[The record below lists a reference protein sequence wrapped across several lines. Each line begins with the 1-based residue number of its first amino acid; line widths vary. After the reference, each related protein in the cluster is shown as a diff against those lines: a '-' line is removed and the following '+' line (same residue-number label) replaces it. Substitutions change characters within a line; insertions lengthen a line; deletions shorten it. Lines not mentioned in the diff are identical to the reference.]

1 MLNTKLMNNLQE
13 LADFL
18 SAQRFLG
25 IAHKF
30 YGKSQACLEI
40 FADNRDCLQDIV
52 PLLKG
57 FEITEKIKGYADRSE
72 KVTIAVEKY

>member
-1 MLNTKLMNNLQE
+1 MDNLQE

-30 YGKSQACLEI
+30 YGNAQVCLEI
-40 FADNRDCLQDIV
+40 FADSRDCLQDIT
-52 PLLKG
+52 PLLKD
-57 FEITEKIKGYADRSE
+57 FNVTEKMKGYSDRSE